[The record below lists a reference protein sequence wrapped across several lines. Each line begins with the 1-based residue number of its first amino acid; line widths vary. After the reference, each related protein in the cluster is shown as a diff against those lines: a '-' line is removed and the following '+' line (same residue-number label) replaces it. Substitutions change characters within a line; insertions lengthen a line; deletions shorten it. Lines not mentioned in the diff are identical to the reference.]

1 MTDLPP
7 PPPVYGAPQ
16 FADPTFSL
24 ELAGW
29 WRRVGAIV
37 LDGLIV
43 GIPMNIVVLAVAASE
58 NAAALIAAYLLVLVG
73 TIAYSVLMIGA
84 KGQTLGKMATGVKV
98 VRDGSPAPIGYG
110 LATGRFF
117 STYLSAI
124 PCYLGMLW
132 PLWDDKNQTFHDKIC
147 STVVIRA

>member
-7 PPPVYGAPQ
+7 PPPAHGAPQ
-16 FADPTFSL
+16 FDSPTTSL

-29 WRRVGAIV
+29 WRRAGAVV

-43 GIPMNIVVLAVAASE
+43 GIPLNIVVVAVAASE
-58 NAAALIAAYLLVLVG
+58 NDAALVVAYVVG
-73 TIAYSVLMIGA
+73 LAGAIAYSVLMIGS

-98 VRDGSPAPIGYG
+98 VRHGSPAPIGYG

>member
-1 MTDLPP
+1 VTDLPP